1 MDSEEV
7 TALRE
12 EVEDLSISLFLED
25 RLARSTGERSSLEDV
40 AEELGLGEGLTR
52 GR

>member
-1 MDSEEV
+1 MDPEEV

-12 EVEDLSISLFLED
+12 EVEDLSISLFLGD
-25 RLARSTGERSSLEDV
+25 RLAGSKGDRSSLEDV
-40 AEELGLGEGLTR
+40 VEELGLEEGLTR